1 MVDKSKIMQEAR
13 KYLAKGQVDDA
24 IKEYHKLTKVLPD
37 GNVFNTIG
45 DLYLKKGDSKA
56 AVNEYHNAAKFYTDE
71 GFSLK
76 ALAIHKKVLNI
87 NPKDA
92 LALIALGELNEEKNI
107 VTDAIKYYLAA
118 ADVLSKEN
126 KKQELLDVYDKILN
140 LAPNNI
146 KLRVKVTEMFSK
158 EGFVTEAAKEF
169 GNIGRLFAERNDF
182 DNARVYLTKGLEIQ
196 PSNKN
201 VLIGL
206 ADLAELEGNLEEAHG
221 HILNAIDKVGESSEL
236 LLKQAHLNVKAGEIE
251 EALDTLSKLLELEPD
266 NYNIRKELGD
276 IYQQTGDIMSAW
288 GEYKQVIDPII
299 EEGRRAE
306 AISILDTFKDFEAI
320 ENRQKLVE
328 LYKAEGEED
337 KAFKELFDLHIAL
350 TEKADIVEALEA
362 LKQAHEIKPDDEE
375 VNQAI
380 GEIERML
387 NPPEPDREAADHI
400 EQEAAPPEPAD
411 EPVAAPEPPPVLA
424 PEPPPVTAPEPPPVT
439 APAAADPFVAAPA
452 PIVTAAP
459 APPPGVKTL
468 SELLNEADV
477 FIQYG
482 LFSDAR
488 TLLEGEKLKQ
498 PSSIDIHL
506 KLKKVYMEMAETEQA
521 VTECIVLSALYKSV
535 GDEAQSQA
543 MLLDAFGLSPYD
555 PRLEGK
561 VDGWTPAPAAPAP
574 APAAPAPGVAASDP
588 QGAIDAMFGSNDE
601 EMSEADFHMQQ
612 GFYNEAADIYRK
624 LLAQSPGDATLT
636 QKLQEAEG
644 QLAQKD
650 SAAAAPEAPSKKKE
664 VVPFAGESEEG
675 LFDFSSILESDEA
688 QEPAVDSMDADVK
701 DIFDEF
707 KKGLSMEVEA
717 EDSATHYDL
726 GIAYK
731 EMGLLDDAIKEFQTA
746 QRDPE
751 YYSQCMTM
759 IGLCYM
765 VKGAFSLAGD
775 AFTAALMKL
784 DAHDEQRWSLKYDLA
799 EAYNGDGNS
808 AEALQLY
815 KEVLKWDSGF
825 REVVQKVE
833 ALTGQSATP
842 APKAP
847 APKAPEPKATAPKAP
862 EQKAPEP
869 APAAEETVSPPKDKP
884 KSKKS
889 RVSYI

>member
-13 KYLAKGQVDDA
+13 KLLAKGQVDQA
-24 IKEYHKLTKVLPD
+24 IAEYHKLTKAFPD

-45 DLYLKKGDSKA
+45 DLYLKKGNSKA
-56 AVNEYHNAAKFYTDE
+56 AVEEYHNAAKYYTEE

-92 LALIALGELNEEKNI
+92 PALIALGELNEEKNI

-126 KKQELLDVYDKILN
+126 KKQDLLDVYDKILK

-146 KLRVKVTEMFSK
+146 KLRVKVSEMFSK
-158 EGFVTEAAKEF
+158 EGFVPEAAREYC
-169 GNIGRLFAERNDF
+169 NIGRLFAARNDV
-182 DNARVYLTKGLEIQ
+182 DNARAYYTKGMEIQ
-196 PSNKN
+196 PSNKD
-201 VLIGL
+201 VLIAL
-206 ADLAELEGNLEEAHG
+206 ADLAEQEGNLEEAAG
-221 HILNAIDKVGESSEL
+221 HILNAIEKLGEDSQL

-251 EALDTLSKLLELEPD
+251 EALDTLNKLLELDPD

-276 IYQQTGDIMSAW
+276 IYQQTGDIMAAW
-288 GEYKQVIDPII
+288 EEYKQVIDPII
-299 EEGRRAE
+299 EDGRKAE

-320 ENRQKLVE
+320 DNRQKLVE

-350 TEKADIVEALEA
+350 TEKAKIVEALEA
-362 LKQAHEIKPDDEE
+362 LKQAREIKPDNEE

-387 NPPEPDREAADHI
+387 TPPEPDREAADHVQQ
-400 EQEAAPPEPAD
+400 EQPAAEPMDEPLPEPEAPPAAPEPT
-411 EPVAAPEPPPVLA
+411 VAAPEPTVAA
-424 PEPPPVTAPEPPPVT
+424 PEPTVA
-439 APAAADPFVAAPA
+439 AAPA
-452 PIVTAAP
+452 S
-459 APPPGVKTL
+459 PPGVKAL
-468 SELLNEADV
+468 PEILNEADV

-488 TLLEGEKLKQ
+488 TLLEGEKLKN

-506 KLKKVYMEMAETEQA
+506 KLKKVYMEMAETEQM
-521 VTECIVLSALYKSV
+521 VTECIVLSALYKST

-543 MLLDAFGLSPYD
+543 MLLDAYGLSPHD

-561 VDGWTPAPAAPAP
+561 VAGWTPAPAAP
-574 APAAPAPGVAASDP
+574 PAPGVAASDP
-588 QGAIDAMFGSNDE
+588 QSSIDAMFGSAEEKVSVSADE

-612 GFYNEAADIYRK
+612 GFYNEAAEIYRR

-636 QKLQEAEG
+636 QKLQEAESK
-644 QLAQKD
+644 LAGKEP
-650 SAAAAPEAPSKKKE
+650 AAAAPEAPTKEQEEVVPEAPPKKKEE

-688 QEPAVDSMDADVK
+688 QEPAVDSMDADVR

-731 EMGLLDDAIKEFQTA
+731 EMGLLDDAVKEFQTA
-746 QRDPE
+746 QRDPG

-765 VKGAFSLAGD
+765 AKGAFSLAVD
-775 AFTAALMKL
+775 AYTAALMKT
-784 DAHDEQRWSLKYDLA
+784 DAHDELRWSLKYDLA
-799 EAYNGDGNS
+799 EAYNSDGNF

-815 KEVLKWDSGF
+815 KEVMKWDSGF
-825 REVVQKVE
+825 REVAQKVGD
-833 ALTGQSATP
+833 LTGQPAPAAAETP
-842 APKAP
+842 APAAEK
-847 APKAPEPKATAPKAP
+847 T
-862 EQKAPEP
+862 P
-869 APAAEETVSPPKDKP
+869 APAAEEAAPASDAKP
-884 KSKKS
+884 KEKKS

>member
-13 KYLAKGQVDDA
+13 KHLAKGQVDDA
-24 IKEYHKLTKVLPD
+24 IAEYNKLTKAFPD
-37 GNVFNTIG
+37 GNVFNIVG
-45 DLYLKKGDSKA
+45 DLYLKKGNSKA
-56 AVNEYHNAAKFYTDE
+56 AVEEYHNAAKYYTEE

-92 LALIALGELNEEKNI
+92 PALIALGELNEEKNI

-126 KKQELLDVYDKILN
+126 KKQDLLDVYDRILK

-146 KLRVKVTEMFSK
+146 KLRVKVSEMFSK
-158 EGFVTEAAKEF
+158 EGFVTEAAREYC
-169 GNIGRLFAERNDF
+169 NIGRLFAARNDF
-182 DNARVYLTKGLEIQ
+182 DNARAYMVKGIEIQ
-196 PSNKN
+196 PNNKD
-201 VLIGL
+201 VLIGM
-206 ADLAELEGNLEEAHG
+206 ADLAEQEGNLEEAAG
-221 HILNAIDKVGESSEL
+221 HILNAIEKVGEDSQL

-251 EALDTLSKLLELEPD
+251 EALETLTKLLELEPD

-288 GEYKQVIDPII
+288 EEYKQVIDPII
-299 EEGRRAE
+299 EDGRKAE

-320 ENRQKLVE
+320 DNRQKLVE
-328 LYKAEGEED
+328 LYKAEGEEE

-350 TEKADIVEALEA
+350 TEKAKIVEALEA
-362 LKQAHEIKPDDEE
+362 LKQAREIKPDNEE

-380 GEIERML
+380 EEIERML
-387 NPPEPDREAADHI
+387 NPPEPDREAADHVQQAPPAA
-400 EQEAAPPEPAD
+400 EPLDEPLPEPEAPPAAPEPT
-411 EPVAAPEPPPVLA
+411 VAAPEPTVA
-424 PEPPPVTAPEPPPVT
+424 
-439 APAAADPFVAAPA
+439 AAPA
-452 PIVTAAP
+452 S
-459 APPPGVKTL
+459 PPGVKAL
-468 SELLNEADV
+468 PEILNEADV

-488 TLLEGEKLKQ
+488 TLLEGEKMKN

-506 KLKKVYMEMAETEQA
+506 KLKKVYMEMAETEQM
-521 VTECIVLSALYKSV
+521 VTECIVLSALYKST

-543 MLLDAFGLSPYD
+543 MLLDAYGLSPHD

-561 VDGWTPAPAAPAP
+561 VAGWTPAPAPIP
-574 APAAPAPGVAASDP
+574 TPGVAASDP
-588 QGAIDAMFGSNDE
+588 QSSIDAMFGSVDEKVTGSSDE

-612 GFYNEAADIYRK
+612 GFYNEAAEIYRR
-624 LLAQSPGDATLT
+624 LLVQSPGDATLT
-636 QKLQEAEG
+636 QKLQEAESK
-644 QLAQKD
+644 LAAP
-650 SAAAAPEAPSKKKE
+650 AAAAPAAPVAPVAPAAPAAPKKQEE

-675 LFDFSSILESDEA
+675 LFDFSSILESDET
-688 QEPAVDSMDADVK
+688 QEPAVDSMDADVR

-746 QRDPE
+746 QRDPDF
-751 YYSQCMTM
+751 YSQCMTM

-765 VKGAFSLAGD
+765 AKRAFSLAVD
-775 AFTAALMKL
+775 AYTAALMKT
-784 DAHDEQRWSLKYDLA
+784 DAHDELRWSLKYDLA
-799 EAYNGDGNS
+799 EAYNSDGNF

-815 KEVLKWDSGF
+815 KEVMKWDSGF
-825 REVVQKVE
+825 REVAQKVGD
-833 ALTGQSATP
+833 LTGQPAPSAVETP
-842 APKAP
+842 APSAAEPLAPPPAP
-847 APKAPEPKATAPKAP
+847 APKKAAPAPEA
-862 EQKAPEP
+862 
-869 APAAEETVSPPKDKP
+869 KP
-884 KSKKS
+884 KEKKS